1 MKTYLECIPCFFNQ
15 IVRTGRLLGMDDA
28 AIMEMYGEFGTTLK
42 KIRVDVPPPQTAIAL
57 YDMISRHSG
66 LADPFYALKQ
76 ESTKA
81 ALAML
86 DELEEKAKGSDNPL
100 STAIRFAI
108 AGNIIDFGI
117 STEFNLEDE
126 LEKVLDSASYG
137 IWLEDELTHAVH
149 DAPWI
154 LYLGDNTGETVF
166 DRLLIKTLERPVT
179 YAVRGGPIINDV
191 TMEDALTAGLD
202 KVCERIVSSGCRAP
216 GTILS
221 LCSDEFLELFNSAP
235 LIISKGQG
243 NYETLSGQDDAP
255 YSSRLF
261 YLLKAKC
268 DVVSRH
274 LGVKTGEFI
283 LTREKRS

>member
-86 DELEEKAKGSDNPL
+86 DELEEKVKGSDNPL
-100 STAIRFAI
+100 STAISFAI

-117 STEFNLEDE
+117 STDFNLEDE

-191 TMEDALTAGLD
+191 TMEDALAAGLD
-202 KVCERIVSSGCRAP
+202 KVCERLVSSGCRAP

-243 NYETLSGQDDAP
+243 NYETLSGKGDAP